1 MMDILRNHPGGI
13 CMHGGFETTSAM
25 VSELREGKATHWLTG
40 DDGLGMLGMGAGE
53 KAGMML
59 QSYRNGRKFLWNL
72 GI

>member
-1 MMDILRNHPGGI
+1 
-13 CMHGGFETTSAM
+13 
-25 VSELREGKATHWLTG
+25 
-40 DDGLGMLGMGAGE
+40 LGMLGMGAGE